1 MTDAKIS
8 VSTEGTRFGIELK
21 NIDFSE
27 SRDKMA
33 LAIGR
38 RIVDGLF
45 SAAEDAG
52 DVV

>member
-38 RIVDGLF
+38 RIVDGLYTM
-45 SAAEDAG
+45 SEE
-52 DVV
+52 V